1 MPRIAANLLMT
12 SLGTIR
18 TGEEIPATLPKVEL
32 DVIRNAGGML
42 GEEPGQT
49 AETKPAVRA
58 KSEIKAAERAVLDAE
73 AAVQNASTPK
83 DRDEA
88 EAVLADARQALLDL
102 KND

>member
-1 MPRIAANLLMT
+1 MLMT

-18 TGEEIPATLPKVEL
+18 SGGQIPATLPKVEL

-42 GEEPGQT
+42 GEEPGQR
-49 AETKPAVRA
+49 AETKPARA

-73 AAVQNASTPK
+73 TAVLNASTPK